1 MTIPVRVGID
11 MPIQRNKQTKRLV
24 LKKDLDAS
32 LIFTVHQ
39 HSDRP
44 ANKIHRRFK
53 KFAVDTYTAVIV
65 DLPDELDPEKVV

>member
-1 MTIPVRVGID
+1 MRVGID
-11 MPIQRNKQTKRLV
+11 MPVQRNKETKRLV
-24 LKKDLDAS
+24 LEKHLDLT

-44 ANKIHRRFK
+44 SYKVHRRFK